1 MTVRILDLDGSL
13 SAQRALLRFQ
23 PEMVPLA
30 DWGPKIRLACSH
42 GRFGRFESVLTD
54 RLATSTDQEPVL
66 TLYGS
71 GDFHHVS
78 LALLRRL
85 RQPFNLLVVDKH
97 PDWVQRIPFLH
108 CGTWVAHALQMP
120 GLRRVFHLGGEL
132 DFDNLFRWL
141 APWPELRSRRIV
153 VFPSVRRFQRGAWR
167 QVEHEPLRSEPD
179 RAVTEARVEQLLAP
193 YRQDLAGCPLY
204 ISLDKDAMTTTDA
217 LVNWDSG
224 RLGLAEVQAIL
235 TVARDLAGQR
245 LAGMDVV
252 GDWSPV
258 CLHGWFRHAFHWTEH
273 PTLTMDPLLACRRNE
288 QTNLALLGAHV
299 PGCFQ
304 SASRRPAG
312 VGGNRLAV

>member
-13 SAQRALLRFQ
+13 TAQRALLRFQ
-23 PEMVPLA
+23 PEVVPLA

-42 GRFGRFESVLTD
+42 GRFAQFERALNRQIPAPND
-54 RLATSTDQEPVL
+54 REPVL

-78 LALLRRL
+78 LALVRRL
-85 RQPFNLLVVDKH
+85 RQPFNLLVLDKH

-108 CGTWVAHALQMP
+108 CGTWVAHALQLP

-141 APWPELRSRRIV
+141 APWRLLRSGRIV
-153 VFPSVRRFQRGAWR
+153 VFPAVRRFQRGAWR
-167 QVEHEPLRSEPD
+167 HVEHEPLRAEPE
-179 RAVTEARVEQLLAP
+179 RAVTESRVEQLLAP
-193 YRQDLAGCPLY
+193 YRDELAGCPLY
-204 ISLDKDAMTTTDA
+204 ISLDKDVMTTTDA

-224 RLGLAEVQAIL
+224 LLSLTEVQAVL
-235 TVARDLAGQR
+235 AVARDLAGKR

-258 CLHGWFRHAFHWTEH
+258 SLQGWFRQAFHWTEH
-273 PTLTMDPLLACRRNE
+273 PTLTMDPGLACQRNE
-288 QTNLALLGAHV
+288 QTNLALLNTHV
-299 PGCFQ
+299 PACFQ
-304 SASRRPAG
+304 GPLPCPANVSGSRQA
-312 VGGNRLAV
+312 A